1 MKKIINIISGKGGTG
16 KTLMTAVLADMLGNI
31 GAKVLVV
38 DLDVFVRGLTT
49 LLYFQNNES
58 IRIIGND
65 ERSVS
70 DYFINRNKIENKKL
84 AIHRYRSFDVVP
96 SVATVNEL
104 LNFHDIMP
112 NNVDEAF
119 KVLKQILS
127 SVQHDYDIIF
137 LDCRAGYDELIEA
150 THRLSDFS
158 ICIEEDDEIS
168 MITSENLIEQLKR
181 GSKEKQILRVT
192 NKGRSNYIREE
203 KNTYGISFIGC
214 IPFDADVMN
223 SFGTKR
229 FWDTIGHS
237 IYKEMLIDIWN
248 TIAKKMELDYN
259 LRSNRLSPLSN
270 KKLEKK
276 LTMLSS
282 SYRLLFIYGIFLA
295 LFGLILYL
303 YSSGLYK
310 YILTDP
316 SGFISLL
323 SVGLGIVLVVFSI
336 VMNNTKKH

>member
-1 MKKIINIISGKGGTG
+1 MQKIINIISGKGGTG

-49 LLYFQNNES
+49 LLYFQNNET
-58 IRIIGND
+58 IRIIDKN
-65 ERSVS
+65 EKSIS
-70 DYFINRNKIENKKL
+70 DYFINRNDSENKKL

-96 SVATVNEL
+96 SVATVNAL

-112 NNVDEAF
+112 NNVDEAI
-119 KVLKQILS
+119 KVLKEILS
-127 SVQHDYDIIF
+127 SIPDDYDLVF

-168 MITSENLIEQLKR
+168 MITSENLIEQLKH

-203 KNTYGISFIGC
+203 KNSYGISFIGC
-214 IPFDADVMN
+214 IPFDTDVMN

-237 IYKEMLIDIWN
+237 IYKELLIDIWN

-259 LRSNRLSPLSN
+259 LRSNRLSPITN
-270 KKLEKK
+270 KKIEKK

-282 SYRLLFIYGIFLA
+282 SYRLLFLYGICLA
-295 LFGLILYL
+295 LFGLVLYIF
-303 YSSGLYK
+303 SSGFYK
-310 YILTDP
+310 YILSNP
-316 SGFISLL
+316 SGFISLF
-323 SVGLGIVLVVFSI
+323 SVFLGIVLVVFSI